1 MHEPPWGRSSRS
13 EPGIGPPAPVVMPHL
28 DEDLVGS
35 VLPEAVISN
44 FYSEFEAELD
54 A

>member
-1 MHEPPWGRSSRS
+1 MHEPPWGRFSRS
-13 EPGIGPPAPVVMPHL
+13 EPGIGGPAPVVMPHL
-28 DEDLVGS
+28 DEDLEGS
-35 VLPEAVISN
+35 AGISN